1 MTAKLAD
8 EFIKQSINYIE
19 ANTPRIQTCLKE
31 LDDNEI
37 WQSPGAACNSVGN
50 LILHLCGNITQY
62 VISALGNTED
72 NRQREKEFSEKG
84 GYTGIMLFDKLSST
98 INKATAIIKGLDE
111 DALTRNY
118 SVQGFDL
125 SGIGI
130 IIHVT
135 EHLSYHT
142 GQVAFYTKQLRGK
155 DMGFYAG
162 TDLNKKNKQ

>member
-1 MTAKLAD
+1 MTGKLAD
-8 EFIKQSINYIE
+8 EFVKQSINYIE
-19 ANTPRIQTCLKE
+19 ANAPRIEACLKE

-37 WQSPGAACNSVGN
+37 WQSPGAGCNSVGN

-62 VISALGNTED
+62 VISALGNKED
-72 NRQREKEFSEKG
+72 NRERDKEFSEKG
-84 GYTGIMLFDKLSST
+84 GYTGVMLFDKLSST
-98 INKATAIIKGLDE
+98 INKATAIIKELDE
-111 DALTRNY
+111 NALTMNY

-135 EHLSYHT
+135 EHFSYHT
-142 GQVAFYTKQLRGK
+142 GQVAFYTKQLREK